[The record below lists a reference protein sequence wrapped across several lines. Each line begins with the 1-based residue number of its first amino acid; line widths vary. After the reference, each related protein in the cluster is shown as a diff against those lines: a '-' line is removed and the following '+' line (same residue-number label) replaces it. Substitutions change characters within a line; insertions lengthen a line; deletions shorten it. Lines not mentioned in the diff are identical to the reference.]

1 MHIVAPSRGSRE
13 FVQNTRTTK
22 KKLRELHG
30 AMVDLVAL
38 MNQPQRDQALLAEA
52 GLSLD
57 PALFRLLVGIERFG
71 PIGVV
76 ELSDRAGRDYTTVS
90 RQVAKLESLGLIER
104 RSSPADR
111 RIHEAVI
118 TDKGRQMTDALDAAR
133 QRLAA
138 PILAKWSEE
147 DLSDL
152 VRLMRR
158 FVDDLMDSSRG
169 TERGTDKT

>member
-1 MHIVAPSRGSRE
+1 M
-13 FVQNTRTTK
+13 QNTRIAK

-52 GLSLD
+52 GVSLD
-57 PALFRLLVGIERFG
+57 QALFRLLVGIERFG

-76 ELSDRAGRDYTTVS
+76 ELSERAGRDYTTVS
-90 RQVAKLESLGLIER
+90 RQVAKLESQGLIER
-104 RSSPADR
+104 RPSPADR

-118 TDKGRQMTDALDAAR
+118 TDQGRQMTDALDAAR

-138 PILAKWSEE
+138 PILARWSEE

-158 FVDDLMDSSRG
+158 FVDDLMAPSSG
-169 TERGTDKT
+169 TEKT

>member
-1 MHIVAPSRGSRE
+1 M
-13 FVQNTRTTK
+13 QNTRITK

-30 AMVDLVAL
+30 AMVDLTAL
-38 MNQPQRDQALLAEA
+38 MNQPQRDQALIAEA
-52 GLSLD
+52 GISLD
-57 PALFRLLVGIERFG
+57 QALFRLLVGIERFG

-76 ELSDRAGRDYTTVS
+76 ELSNRAGRDYTTVS

-104 RSSPADR
+104 RPSPADR

-118 TDKGRQMTDALDAAR
+118 TDEGRQMTDALDAAR

-138 PILAKWSEE
+138 PILARWSEE

-158 FVDDLMDSSRG
+158 FADDLMAQSSGADR
-169 TERGTDKT
+169 T